1 MRRMQ
6 ALGGLVMLAL
16 AGGAHAGVPKT
27 TTYTVRAGDTLAA
40 VAARTGVPVASL
52 ARANGIGD
60 PDRVRAGQVLTVPP
74 AGPRAGAPSPPAAA
88 PAAATT
94 GSYKVRPGDTLARV
108 ARRTGVPVDA
118 LAKANSVKNAD
129 LVRVG
134 QVLAIPKVG
143 EPAPVPAAPLAPL
156 PSPVVVVGGGREHRV
171 ARGQTLGTIARQ
183 YSTTVADLVGLNAVK
198 NPNLVREGA
207 VLKVPG
213 GEWLCPVK
221 GTTQFTDSWG
231 QPRPGQRRHLGT
243 DLFAARGTPVVASV
257 GGTVAHASGAVAG
270 LAYYLTGDDGNTY
283 YGAHLDS
290 LAASGRVE
298 RGTVLGTVGST
309 GNAKGTTPHLHF
321 EIKPGGGA
329 PVNPYPTVAAW
340 C

>member
-1 MRRMQ
+1 MRRVQ
-6 ALGGLVMLAL
+6 ALGGVVMLAL
-16 AGGAHAGVPKT
+16 AGGAHAGAPKP
-27 TTYTVRAGDTLAA
+27 TTYTVRAGDTLGA
-40 VAARTGVPVASL
+40 VAARSGVPLASL

-74 AGPRAGAPSPPAAA
+74 PGARAATPPPAA
-88 PAAATT
+88 PAATVA
-94 GSYKVRPGDTLARV
+94 SYRVGPGDTLARV
-108 ARRTGVPVDA
+108 ARRTGVSVDA
-118 LAKANSVKNAD
+118 LARANHLRNAN

-134 QVLAIPKVG
+134 QVLAIPGVG
-143 EPAPVPAAPLAPL
+143 EPAPVVAAAPAPL
-156 PSPVVVVGGGREHRV
+156 PSPLVVVGGSREHRV
-171 ARGQTLGTIARQ
+171 ARGQTLGAIARQ
-183 YSTTVADLVGLNAVK
+183 YSTTVADLVGLNALK

-213 GEWLCPVK
+213 GEWVCPVR

-231 QPRPGQRRHLGT
+231 QPRPGRRRHLGT

-257 GGTVAHASGAVAG
+257 GGTVAHASGVVAG
-270 LAYYLTGDDGNTY
+270 LAYYLHGDDGNTY

-290 LAASGRVE
+290 LAAAGRVE
-298 RGTVLGTVGST
+298 RGAVLGTVGST
-309 GNAKGTTPHLHF
+309 GNAQGTTPHLHF

-329 PVNPYPTVAAW
+329 SVNPYPSLAAW

>member
-16 AGGAHAGVPKT
+16 AGGAHVGAPKA
-27 TTYTVRAGDTLAA
+27 TTYTVRTGETLAG
-40 VAARTGVPVASL
+40 VAARTGVPIASL

-60 PDRVRAGQVLTVPP
+60 PDRVRVGQVLTVPKPGPP
-74 AGPRAGAPSPPAAA
+74 ASTGVAAAA

-94 GSYKVRPGDTLARV
+94 ASYKVKPGDTLARV
-108 ARRTGVPVDA
+108 AQRTGVSVDA
-118 LAKANSVKNAD
+118 LAKANNLENANV
-129 LVRVG
+129 VRIG
-134 QVLAIPKVG
+134 QLLAVPKVG
-143 EPAPVPAAPLAPL
+143 EPAPVVAAALPPL
-156 PSPVVVVGGGREHRV
+156 PSPVVVVGGRAEHRV
-171 ARGQTLGTIARQ
+171 AKGQTLGAIARQ
-183 YSTTVADLVGLNAVK
+183 YSTTVADLVGLNGLK
-198 NPNLVREGA
+198 NPNVVREGA

-231 QPRPGQRRHLGT
+231 QPRPGHRRHLGT
-243 DLFAARGTPVVASV
+243 DLFAVRGTPVVASV
-257 GGTVAHASGAVAG
+257 SGTVTHTSGAVAG
-270 LAYYLTGDDGNTY
+270 LAYYLAGDDGNTY

-290 LAASGRVE
+290 LAASGRVA
-298 RGTVLGTVGST
+298 RGTVIGTVGST

-321 EIKPGGGA
+321 EVKPGGGA
-329 PVNPYPTVAAW
+329 SVNPYPTLAAW

>member
-16 AGGAHAGVPKT
+16 AGGAHVGAPKA
-27 TTYTVRAGDTLAA
+27 TTYTVRAGETLAR

-52 ARANGIGD
+52 AQANGIGD
-60 PDRVRAGQVLTVPP
+60 PNRVRAGQVLTVPKPGQAP
-74 AGPRAGAPSPPAAA
+74 APAASA
-88 PAAATT
+88 AAATT
-94 GSYKVRPGDTLARV
+94 ASYKVKPGDTLARV
-108 ARRTGVPVDA
+108 ARRAGVSVDA
-118 LAKANSVKNAD
+118 LAKANNLRNANV
-129 LVRVG
+129 VRIG

-143 EPAPVPAAPLAPL
+143 EPAPAVTAALPPL
-156 PSPVVVVGGGREHRV
+156 PSPVVVVGGRGAHRV
-171 ARGQTLGTIARQ
+171 TKGQTLGAIARQ
-183 YSTTVADLVGLNAVK
+183 YSTTVADLVGLNALK
-198 NPNLVREGA
+198 NPNVVREGA

-257 GGTVAHASGAVAG
+257 SGTVAHTSGAVAG
-270 LAYYLTGDDGNTY
+270 LAFYLTGDDGNTY

-321 EIKPGGGA
+321 EVKPGGGA
-329 PVNPYPTVAAW
+329 SVNPYPTLEAW

>member
-1 MRRMQ
+1 VRRMQ

-16 AGGAHAGVPKT
+16 AGGAHVSAPKAT
-27 TTYTVRAGDTLAA
+27 THTVRAGETLAA
-40 VAARTGVPVASL
+40 IAARTGVPVASL
-52 ARANGIGD
+52 AQANGIAD
-60 PDRVRAGQVLTVPP
+60 VNRVRAGQVLTVPKPGQQAP
-74 AGPRAGAPSPPAAA
+74 APAA

-94 GSYKVRPGDTLARV
+94 ASYKVQPGDSLARV
-108 ARRTGVPVDA
+108 AKRTGVSVDA
-118 LAKANSVKNAD
+118 LAKANGLKNANV
-129 LVRVG
+129 VRVG
-134 QVLAIPKVG
+134 QVLAVPKVG
-143 EPAPVPAAPLAPL
+143 EPAPVVTAPLPAL
-156 PSPVVVVGGGREHRV
+156 PSPVVVVGGSGEHRV
-171 ARGQTLGTIARQ
+171 ARGQTLGAIARQ
-183 YSTTVADLVGLNAVK
+183 YSTTVADLVGLNALK

-221 GTTQFTDSWG
+221 GTTQFADSWG

-257 GGTVAHASGAVAG
+257 SGTVTHLSGAVAG
-270 LAYYLTGDDGNTY
+270 LAYYLAGDDGNTY
-283 YGAHLDS
+283 YGAHLQS

-321 EIKPGGGA
+321 EVKPGGGA
-329 PVNPYPTVAAW
+329 SVNPYPTLKAW